1 MLKKIVLP
9 ALLLL
14 FFAVQSDLLSQNPK
28 IDGYKGIWFSS
39 GEFSEYGYKYSGGVS
54 TFASRHRPIAIYSH
68 EARKT
73 FFVYGGTT
81 NPEERHLLIMISY
94 FDHRSRTVPRPVIV
108 YDKMGVREPSDNAS
122 LSIDKNGYLWVFV
135 SGSGR
140 TRAGLIFKSSKPYSI
155 ENFELVKEMEMI
167 SPQPW
172 WMSGSGFMLM
182 YSKVS
187 KGLDICF
194 SSSSDGKI
202 WTESGKLAAM
212 GGHLQVSGTYGD
224 RLVTAFNY
232 FPGGSVDKQT
242 NLYLL
247 QTADMGKTWKTIDG
261 KLVETPMIAVT
272 NDALIK
278 NYETEGKLVHLS
290 DIDFDSDG
298 NPVLLVILSRDI
310 YPGPKGAPRE
320 WMVISRRNQEWNFSK
335 VCESTHNF
343 DRGSLI
349 INNGEWRIIGPT
361 EPGPRKYGTG
371 GEIALWV
378 SRNEGTDW
386 EKELNVTSG
395 SKNNNSFVR
404 HPVNAHKDLYALWT
418 DGNPDEFSISYLYF
432 TNEKCNKVWMLPYE
446 MKEEFQKPVRIK

>member
-1 MLKKIVLP
+1 MNRKNLFL
-9 ALLLL
+9 ALILIL
-14 FFAVQSDLLSQNPK
+14 FADFPCLLSQNQK
-28 IDGYKGIWFSS
+28 IDGYKGIWYSS
-39 GEFSEYGYKYSGGVS
+39 GEFTEYGYRYSGGVS
-54 TFASRHRPIAIYSH
+54 TFASRHRPIAIYSP

-81 NPEERHLLIMISY
+81 NPNERHLLIMISY
-94 FDHRSRTVPRPVIV
+94 FDHRSHSVPRPVIV

-155 ENFELVKEMEMI
+155 ENFEMVKEMEMI

-172 WMSGSGFMLM
+172 WMKDSGFLLM

-194 SSSSDGKI
+194 SSSSDGI
-202 WTESGKLAAM
+202 TWTESVKVAAM
-212 GGHLQVSGTYGD
+212 GGHLQVSD
-224 RLVTAFNY
+224 NHDNRVVTAFNY
-232 FPGGSVDKQT
+232 FPGGSVDRQT

-247 QTADMGKTWKTIDG
+247 QTGDMGKTWKTIDG
-261 KLVETPMIAVT
+261 KLVETPLTGVI

-290 DIDFDSDG
+290 DIDFDSEG
-298 NPVLLVILSRDI
+298 NPVLLVILSRNVI
-310 YPGPKGAPRE
+310 PGPNGDPRE
-320 WMVISRRNQEWNFSK
+320 WIVISRRNKDWSYNK

-349 INNGEWRIIGPT
+349 ISNGEWRIIGPT
-361 EPGPRKYGTG
+361 EPGPQKYGTG
-371 GEIALWV
+371 GEIAMWV
-378 SRNEGTDW
+378 SRNEGTEW
-386 EKELNVTSG
+386 EKELLVTSG

-418 DGNPDEFSISYLYF
+418 DGNTDEFSISYLYF
-432 TNEKCNKVWMLPYE
+432 TNEKCNRIWMLPYE